1 MKRADLLI
9 AHNKGVYNIKV
20 EGRANFEY
28 GLPLRNFA
36 KNLEGKFEK
45 VCIDLTSCTGMDST
59 FMGVL
64 AMIGLKARKVGGIV
78 EIVNADANN
87 RHLLIGL
94 GLEKLFVF
102 IDRQETM
109 ENVDWQQSESE
120 KDRLTTAETVV
131 EAHQTLMDVDQNNIP
146 KFEKVVEFAQEDID
160 KIKKA
165 SQ

>member
-28 GLPLRNFA
+28 GLPLRDFA
-36 KNLEGKFEK
+36 KNLEGEFEK
-45 VCIDLTSCTGMDST
+45 ISIDLKSCTGMDST

-64 AMIGLKARKVGGIV
+64 AMIGLKSRKIGAVV
-78 EIVNADANN
+78 EIINADANN

-102 IDRQETM
+102 VDRQDIQ
-109 ENVDWQQSESE
+109 ENVEWQQSESGQ
-120 KDRLTTAETVV
+120 DRMATAETVV
-131 EAHQTLMDVDQNNIP
+131 EAHQTLMNVDQNNVP
-146 KFEKVVEFAQEDID
+146 KFEKVVEFAQEDLD
-160 KIKKA
+160 KIKKS

>member
-146 KFEKVVEFAQEDID
+146 KFEKVVEFAQEDLD

>member
-28 GLPLRNFA
+28 GLPLRDFA

-45 VCIDLTSCTGMDST
+45 ISIDLKSCTGMDST

-64 AMIGLKARKVGGIV
+64 AMIGLKSRKVGAVV
-78 EIVNADANN
+78 EIVNADANS

-94 GLEKLFVF
+94 GLEKLFAFV
-102 IDRQETM
+102 DRQGTA
-109 ENVDWQQSESE
+109 ENVDWQESE
-120 KDRLTTAETVV
+120 AGKDRLATAETVV
-131 EAHQTLMDVDQNNIP
+131 EAHQTLMDVDQNNVP
-146 KFEKVVEFAQEDID
+146 KFEKVVEFAQEDLD
-160 KIKKA
+160 KIKKS

>member
-28 GLPLRNFA
+28 GLPLRDFA

-45 VCIDLTSCTGMDST
+45 ISIDLKSCTGMDST

-64 AMIGLKARKVGGIV
+64 AMIGLKSRKAGAVV

-94 GLEKLFVF
+94 GLEKLFAFV
-102 IDRQETM
+102 DQQETP
-109 ENVDWQQSESE
+109 ENAEWQQSEAG
-120 KDRLTTAETVV
+120 KDQLTTAETVV
-131 EAHQTLMDVDQNNIP
+131 EAHQTLMDIDQNNVP
-146 KFEKVVEFAQEDID
+146 KFEKVVEFAQEDLD
-160 KIKKA
+160 KLKKS